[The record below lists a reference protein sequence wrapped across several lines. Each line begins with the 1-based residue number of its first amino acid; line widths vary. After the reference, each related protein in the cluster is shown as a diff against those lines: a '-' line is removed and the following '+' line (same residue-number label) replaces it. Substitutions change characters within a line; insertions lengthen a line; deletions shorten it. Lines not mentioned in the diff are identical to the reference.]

1 MIQKKNQSS
10 RAEQKMMDLN
20 AELARQNQI
29 KEEMAMKLRQME
41 NEMGNTG
48 LSLNKLKYKLY
59 AIAINPGRRE
69 NLDGFHL
76 IREK

>member
-29 KEEMAMKLRQME
+29 KEEMAMKQRQME

-48 LSLNKLKYKLY
+48 LSLNKLKY
-59 AIAINPGRRE
+59 E
-69 NLDGFHL
+69 F
-76 IREK
+76 

>member
-48 LSLNKLKYKLY
+48 LSLN
-59 AIAINPGRRE
+59 RRSSFLN
-69 NLDGFHL
+69 NLQG
-76 IREK
+76 

>member
-1 MIQKKNQSS
+1 MNDSKKNQSS

-48 LSLNKLKYKLY
+48 LSLNRL
-59 AIAINPGRRE
+59 P
-69 NLDGFHL
+69 F
-76 IREK
+76 

>member
-20 AELARQNQI
+20 AELARQNQL

-48 LSLNKLKYKLY
+48 LSLKK
-59 AIAINPGRRE
+59 
-69 NLDGFHL
+69 
-76 IREK
+76 

>member
-48 LSLNKLKYKLY
+48 LSLNKLKY
-59 AIAINPGRRE
+59 E
-69 NLDGFHL
+69 F
-76 IREK
+76 

>member
-20 AELARQNQI
+20 AELARQNQL

-48 LSLNKLKYKLY
+48 LSLKKIKY
-59 AIAINPGRRE
+59 E
-69 NLDGFHL
+69 F
-76 IREK
+76 